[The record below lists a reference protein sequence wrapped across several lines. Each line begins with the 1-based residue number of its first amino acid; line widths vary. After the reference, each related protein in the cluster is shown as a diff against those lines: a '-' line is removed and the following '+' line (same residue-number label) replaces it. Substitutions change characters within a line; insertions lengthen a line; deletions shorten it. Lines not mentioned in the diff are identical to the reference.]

1 MEVDIESEWRLFC
14 MALFDVATDTC
25 ETKRV
30 GLQHGQKKT
39 EWWTEEVRKA
49 IGEKKTAYRGWIQR
63 QTPENWQNYKQLR
76 DIAKKLVTEAKA
88 KSWNNFGHQLEYNHH
103 SANKLLWLTIRRLYK
118 GGQKSTRSVK
128 DTSGRLLTLE
138 EDIVNRWKEY
148 FGDLYNSSAEHKIQ
162 SSEPDINESNDISMT
177 EVTAAIKSLKSGKA
191 AGNIML
197 HYKLVL
203 TTVVLSIFFIPL
215 NINAQN
221 DKNELVQKLINEARQ
236 LNLKIDESKIVT
248 RSIGG
253 DGDIAAVPLITDS
266 ILNVT
271 SEAIEKGEVYTSLQ
285 CMKTKKLN
293 GCYRVRATGLLKT
306 KKGLNVSLIDKG
318 NKIIA
323 NSEMVPRAEKRIKRR
338 LILIIDGPVDVYID
352 GVYYGTYDFVIIY
365 I

>member
-1 MEVDIESEWRLFC
+1 
-14 MALFDVATDTC
+14 
-25 ETKRV
+25 
-30 GLQHGQKKT
+30 
-39 EWWTEEVRKA
+39 
-49 IGEKKTAYRGWIQR
+49 
-63 QTPENWQNYKQLR
+63 
-76 DIAKKLVTEAKA
+76 
-88 KSWNNFGHQLEYNHH
+88 
-103 SANKLLWLTIRRLYK
+103 
-118 GGQKSTRSVK
+118 
-128 DTSGRLLTLE
+128 
-138 EDIVNRWKEY
+138 
-148 FGDLYNSSAEHKIQ
+148 
-162 SSEPDINESNDISMT
+162 
-177 EVTAAIKSLKSGKA
+177 
-191 AGNIML
+191 ML